1 MILTRIR
8 EKDVDALFKARN
20 DERIYKWCRQFDV
33 LHEKN
38 HREWFESLAH
48 DRTVSMYA
56 IRDET
61 SATAEAIGVCG
72 LTGIDFINRRAEFS
86 LYIMPECH
94 GKGFGE
100 KALQALLEKAFNSYN
115 LNIVWGET
123 FDGNQAASTFE
134 KLGFIKEGTR
144 RQFYYRKGVYID
156 AHLYSISREE
166 WSQQSRSALT
176 SST

>member
-8 EKDVDALFKARN
+8 EKDLPNLFWARN
-20 DERIYKWCRQFDV
+20 DENIWKWCRQFDV
-33 LHEKN
+33 IDETSHKK
-38 HREWFESLAH
+38 WFERLAT
-48 DRTVSMYA
+48 DRTISMYA
-56 IRDET
+56 IRSEELGDP
-61 SATAEAIGVCG
+61 IGACG
-72 LTGIDFINRRAEFS
+72 LTDIDFINRRAEFS
-86 LYIMPECH
+86 LYIMATYQKQ
-94 GKGFGE
+94 GYGQKS
-100 KALQALLEKAFNSYN
+100 LSALLEKAFNSYN

-123 FDGNQAASTFE
+123 FDGNPAISTFE
-134 KLGFIKEGTR
+134 KLGFVKEGTR